1 MRQRNVPKHTEERS
15 SLLNE
20 EQKIIELKK
29 KINHYDFR
37 EKEREIKE
45 QKRINKMT
53 APIKKKRK
61 FNVINFLF
69 LVFLVYFAFTAF
81 NQYEML
87 LDLNSQIEE
96 KKILKA
102 EIEKEAMELKSDV
115 EKLNEEEAL
124 MEIVEKIARDQY
136 KMVKP
141 NETIYIDKNKN
152 DNKLIQ
158 GIGSQK
164 DLINE

>member
-1 MRQRNVPKHTEERS
+1 MNEDQR
-15 SLLNE
+15 
-20 EQKIIELKK
+20 IIELKK
-29 KINHYDFR
+29 KINHHDFR

-45 QKRINKMT
+45 QKRIKKLA

-69 LVFLVYFAFTAF
+69 LIFVIYFAFTAF

-87 LDLNSQIEE
+87 LDLNSQIKEKEE
-96 KKILKA
+96 IRA
-102 EIEKEAMELKSDV
+102 EAEKEALELKSDV
-115 EKLNEEEAL
+115 EKLNEEETL
-124 MEIVEKIARDQY
+124 MEIIEKIARDQY

>member
-1 MRQRNVPKHTEERS
+1 M
-15 SLLNE
+15 NE
-20 EQKIIELKK
+20 QQKIIELQK

-37 EKEREIKE
+37 QQEREIKE
-45 QKRINKMT
+45 QKNLKKMS
-53 APIKKKRK
+53 APIAKKKRK
-61 FNVINFLF
+61 FNVLNFLF
-69 LVFLVYFAFTAF
+69 IVFLMYFAYTAF

-87 LDLNSQIEE
+87 TDLNSQIEE
-96 KKILKA
+96 KERLKA
-102 EIEKEAMELKSDV
+102 AAEKEAMELKSDV
-115 EKLNEEEAL
+115 EKLNDEEAL

-158 GIGSQK
+158 GIGTGE

>member
-1 MRQRNVPKHTEERS
+1 MNEDQR
-15 SLLNE
+15 
-20 EQKIIELKK
+20 IIELKK

-37 EKEREIKE
+37 EKEREIKV
-45 QKRINKMT
+45 QKRIKKLA
-53 APIKKKRK
+53 APIKKKRR

-69 LVFLVYFAFTAF
+69 LIFVIYFAFTAF

-87 LDLNSQIEE
+87 LDLNGQI
-96 KKILKA
+96 K
-102 EIEKEAMELKSDV
+102 EKEAIKAEAEKEALELKSDV
-115 EKLNEEEAL
+115 EKLNEEETL
-124 MEIVEKIARDQY
+124 MEIIEKIARDQY

>member
-1 MRQRNVPKHTEERS
+1 M
-15 SLLNE
+15 NE

-29 KINHYDFR
+29 KINHYEFR

-45 QKRINKMT
+45 QKRMQKLA
-53 APIKKKRK
+53 APVKKRRK
-61 FNVINFLF
+61 FNVLNFLF
-69 LVFLVYFAFTAF
+69 LIFLVYFAYTAF

-87 LDLNSQIEE
+87 LDLNKQIEE
-96 KKILKA
+96 KKALKA
-102 EIEKEAMELKSDV
+102 GVEKKATELKNDV
-115 EKLNEEEAL
+115 EKLSDEEAL

>member
-1 MRQRNVPKHTEERS
+1 MNEDQR
-15 SLLNE
+15 
-20 EQKIIELKK
+20 IIELKK
-29 KINHYDFR
+29 KINHHDFR

-45 QKRINKMT
+45 QKRIKKLA

-69 LVFLVYFAFTAF
+69 LIFVIYFAFTAF

-87 LDLNSQIEE
+87 LDLNGQI
-96 KKILKA
+96 K
-102 EIEKEAMELKSDV
+102 EKEAIKAEAEKEALELKSDV
-115 EKLNEEEAL
+115 EKLNEEETL
-124 MEIVEKIARDQY
+124 MEIIEKIVRDQY

>member
-1 MRQRNVPKHTEERS
+1 M
-15 SLLNE
+15 NE

-29 KINHYDFR
+29 RINHHDFR
-37 EKEREIKE
+37 EIEKEIKE
-45 QKRINKMT
+45 QSRQKKFT

-69 LVFLVYFAFTAF
+69 IVFVMYFAYTAF

-87 LDLNSQIEE
+87 LDLNGQIEE
-96 KKILKA
+96 KEMVKA
-102 EIEKEAMELKSDV
+102 EVEKEVSGLKEDV
-115 EKLNEEEAL
+115 EKLKDEDAL
-124 MEIVEKIARDQY
+124 LEIVEKIARDQY

-152 DNKLIQ
+152 DNKIIQ
-158 GIGSQK
+158 GIGSEN
-164 DLINE
+164 DLLNW

>member
-1 MRQRNVPKHTEERS
+1 M
-15 SLLNE
+15 NE
-20 EQKIIELKK
+20 EQRIIELKK

-45 QKRINKMT
+45 QKKIKKLT
-53 APIKKKRK
+53 APIKKKRR

-69 LVFLVYFAFTAF
+69 LVFVMYFAYTAF

-87 LDLNSQIEE
+87 SDLNRQIAE
-96 KKILKA
+96 KERLKA
-102 EIEKEAMELKSDV
+102 DTEKESLVLKSDV
-115 EKLNEEEAL
+115 EKLSEEETL
-124 MEIVEKIARDQY
+124 MEIIEKIARDQY

>member
-1 MRQRNVPKHTEERS
+1 
-15 SLLNE
+15 LNE
-20 EQKIIELKK
+20 EQRIIELKK

-45 QKRINKMT
+45 QKRIQKMT

-69 LVFLVYFAFTAF
+69 LVFVMYFAYTAF

-87 LDLNSQIEE
+87 ADLNGQIEE
-96 KKILKA
+96 KEMIKA
-102 EIEKEAMELKSDV
+102 ETEREAFELKSDV
-115 EKLNEEEAL
+115 EKLSQEEAL

-158 GIGSQK
+158 GIGSEK

>member
-1 MRQRNVPKHTEERS
+1 
-15 SLLNE
+15 
-20 EQKIIELKK
+20 LKK
-29 KINHYDFR
+29 KINHHDFR

-45 QKRINKMT
+45 QKRIKKLA

-69 LVFLVYFAFTAF
+69 LIFVIYFAFTAF

-87 LDLNSQIEE
+87 LDLNSQI
-96 KKILKA
+96 K
-102 EIEKEAMELKSDV
+102 EKEAIKAEAEKEALELKSDV
-115 EKLNEEEAL
+115 EKLSEEETL
-124 MEIVEKIARDQY
+124 MEIIEKIARDQY

>member
-1 MRQRNVPKHTEERS
+1 M
-15 SLLNE
+15 NE
-20 EQKIIELKK
+20 EQRIIELKK

-45 QKRINKMT
+45 QKRIEKLT
-53 APIKKKRK
+53 APIKKKRR

-69 LVFLVYFAFTAF
+69 LVFVMYFAYTAF

-87 LDLNSQIEE
+87 SDLNRQIAE
-96 KKILKA
+96 KERLKA
-102 EIEKEAMELKSDV
+102 DTEKESLVLKSDV
-115 EKLNEEEAL
+115 EKLSEEETL
-124 MEIVEKIARDQY
+124 MEIIEKIARDQY

>member
-1 MRQRNVPKHTEERS
+1 V
-15 SLLNE
+15 NE
-20 EQKIIELKK
+20 EQRIIELKK

-69 LVFLVYFAFTAF
+69 LVFVMYFAYTAF

-87 LDLNSQIEE
+87 ADLNGQIAE
-96 KKILKA
+96 KEILKA
-102 EIEKEAMELKSDV
+102 ETEKEALELKSDV
-115 EKLNEEEAL
+115 EKLSEEETL
-124 MEIVEKIARDQY
+124 MEIIEKIARDQY

>member
-1 MRQRNVPKHTEERS
+1 M
-15 SLLNE
+15 NE
-20 EQKIIELKK
+20 EQRIIELKK

-45 QKRINKMT
+45 QKRIQKMT

-69 LVFLVYFAFTAF
+69 LVFVMYFAYTAF

-87 LDLNSQIEE
+87 ADLNGQIEE
-96 KKILKA
+96 KEMIKA
-102 EIEKEAMELKSDV
+102 DTEREAFELKSDV
-115 EKLNEEEAL
+115 EKLSQEEAL

-158 GIGSQK
+158 GIGSEK

>member
-1 MRQRNVPKHTEERS
+1 MNEDQR
-15 SLLNE
+15 
-20 EQKIIELKK
+20 IIELKK
-29 KINHYDFR
+29 KINHHDFR

-45 QKRINKMT
+45 QKRIKKLA

-69 LVFLVYFAFTAF
+69 LIFVIYFAFTAF

-87 LDLNSQIEE
+87 LDLNGQI
-96 KKILKA
+96 K
-102 EIEKEAMELKSDV
+102 EKEAIKAEAEKEALELKSDV
-115 EKLNEEEAL
+115 EKLSEEETL
-124 MEIVEKIARDQY
+124 MEIIEKIARDQY
-136 KMVKP
+136 KMIKP

>member
-1 MRQRNVPKHTEERS
+1 M
-15 SLLNE
+15 NE

-29 KINHYDFR
+29 KINHHDFR
-37 EKEREIKE
+37 QQEKEIKE
-45 QKRINKMT
+45 QKRLEKLT
-53 APIKKKRK
+53 APIKKKKRK

-69 LVFLVYFAFTAF
+69 IVFVMYFAFTAF

-87 LDLNSQIEE
+87 LDLNGQINEKQMVKAEAE
-96 KKILKA
+96 KKA
-102 EIEKEAMELKSDV
+102 TELKEDV
-115 EKLNEEEAL
+115 EKLNDEEAL

-158 GIGSQK
+158 GIGSGK
-164 DLINE
+164 DLLN

>member
-1 MRQRNVPKHTEERS
+1 MNEDQR
-15 SLLNE
+15 
-20 EQKIIELKK
+20 IIELKK

-45 QKRINKMT
+45 QKRIKKLA

-69 LVFLVYFAFTAF
+69 LIFVIYFAFTAF

-87 LDLNSQIEE
+87 LDLNGQI
-96 KKILKA
+96 K
-102 EIEKEAMELKSDV
+102 EKEAIKAEAEKEALELKSDV
-115 EKLNEEEAL
+115 EKLSEEETL
-124 MEIVEKIARDQY
+124 MEIIEKIARDQY
-136 KMVKP
+136 KMIKP

>member
-1 MRQRNVPKHTEERS
+1 MNEDQR
-15 SLLNE
+15 
-20 EQKIIELKK
+20 IIELKK
-29 KINHYDFR
+29 KINHHDFR

-45 QKRINKMT
+45 QKRIKKLA

-69 LVFLVYFAFTAF
+69 LIFVIYFAFTAF

-87 LDLNSQIEE
+87 LDLNSQI
-96 KKILKA
+96 K
-102 EIEKEAMELKSDV
+102 EKEAIKAEAEKEALELKSDL
-115 EKLNEEEAL
+115 EKLSEEETL
-124 MEIVEKIARDQY
+124 MEIIEKIARDQY

>member
-1 MRQRNVPKHTEERS
+1 MNEDQR
-15 SLLNE
+15 
-20 EQKIIELKK
+20 IIELKK
-29 KINHYDFR
+29 KINHHDFR

-45 QKRINKMT
+45 QKRIKKLA
-53 APIKKKRK
+53 APIKKKRR

-69 LVFLVYFAFTAF
+69 LIFVIYFAFTAF

-87 LDLNSQIEE
+87 LDLNGQI
-96 KKILKA
+96 K
-102 EIEKEAMELKSDV
+102 EKEAIKAEAEKEALELKSDV
-115 EKLNEEEAL
+115 EKLNEEETL
-124 MEIVEKIARDQY
+124 MEIIEKIARDQY

>member
-1 MRQRNVPKHTEERS
+1 MNEDQR
-15 SLLNE
+15 
-20 EQKIIELKK
+20 IIELKK

-45 QKRINKMT
+45 QKRIKKLA

-69 LVFLVYFAFTAF
+69 LIFVIYFAFTAF

-87 LDLNSQIEE
+87 LDLNGQI
-96 KKILKA
+96 K
-102 EIEKEAMELKSDV
+102 EKEAIKAEAEKEALELKSDV
-115 EKLNEEEAL
+115 EKLSEEETL
-124 MEIVEKIARDQY
+124 MEIIEKIARDQY

>member
-1 MRQRNVPKHTEERS
+1 MNEDQR
-15 SLLNE
+15 
-20 EQKIIELKK
+20 IIELKK
-29 KINHYDFR
+29 KINHHDFR

-45 QKRINKMT
+45 QKRIKKLA

-69 LVFLVYFAFTAF
+69 LIFVIYFAFTAF

-87 LDLNSQIEE
+87 LDLNGQI
-96 KKILKA
+96 K
-102 EIEKEAMELKSDV
+102 EKEAIKAEAEKEALELKSDV
-115 EKLNEEEAL
+115 EKLSEEETL
-124 MEIVEKIARDQY
+124 MEIIEKIARDQY

>member
-1 MRQRNVPKHTEERS
+1 M
-15 SLLNE
+15 NE
-20 EQKIIELKK
+20 EQRIIELKK

-45 QKRINKMT
+45 QKRIQKMT

-69 LVFLVYFAFTAF
+69 LVFVMYFAYTAF

-87 LDLNSQIEE
+87 ADLNGQIEE
-96 KKILKA
+96 KEMIKA
-102 EIEKEAMELKSDV
+102 ETEREAFELKSDV
-115 EKLNEEEAL
+115 EKLSQEEAL
-124 MEIVEKIARDQY
+124 MEIVEKIAREQY

-158 GIGSQK
+158 GIGSEK

>member
-1 MRQRNVPKHTEERS
+1 MNEDQR
-15 SLLNE
+15 
-20 EQKIIELKK
+20 IIELKK
-29 KINHYDFR
+29 KINHHDFR

-45 QKRINKMT
+45 QKRIKKLA
-53 APIKKKRK
+53 APIKKKRR

-69 LVFLVYFAFTAF
+69 LIFVIYFAFTAF

-87 LDLNSQIEE
+87 LDLNSQI
-96 KKILKA
+96 K
-102 EIEKEAMELKSDV
+102 EKEAIKAEAEKEALELKSDV
-115 EKLNEEEAL
+115 EKLNEEETL
-124 MEIVEKIARDQY
+124 MEIIEKIARDQY

>member
-1 MRQRNVPKHTEERS
+1 M
-15 SLLNE
+15 NE
-20 EQKIIELKK
+20 EQRIIELKK

-45 QKRINKMT
+45 QKRIEKLT
-53 APIKKKRK
+53 APIKKKRR

-69 LVFLVYFAFTAF
+69 LVFLVYFAYTAF

-87 LDLNSQIEE
+87 SDLNRQIAE
-96 KKILKA
+96 KERLKA
-102 EIEKEAMELKSDV
+102 DTEKESLVLKSDV
-115 EKLNEEEAL
+115 EKLSEEETL
-124 MEIVEKIARDQY
+124 MEIIEKIARDQY

>member
-1 MRQRNVPKHTEERS
+1 MNEDQR
-15 SLLNE
+15 
-20 EQKIIELKK
+20 IIELKK
-29 KINHYDFR
+29 KINHHDFR

-45 QKRINKMT
+45 QKRIKKLA

-69 LVFLVYFAFTAF
+69 LIFVIYFAFTAF

-87 LDLNSQIEE
+87 LDLNGQI
-96 KKILKA
+96 K
-102 EIEKEAMELKSDV
+102 EKEALELKSDV
-115 EKLNEEEAL
+115 EKLSEEETL
-124 MEIVEKIARDQY
+124 MEIIEKIARDQY

>member
-1 MRQRNVPKHTEERS
+1 M
-15 SLLNE
+15 NE

-29 KINHYDFR
+29 KINHHDFR
-37 EKEREIKE
+37 QQEREIKE
-45 QKRINKMT
+45 QKRLKKFT

-69 LVFLVYFAFTAF
+69 IVFVMYFAFTAF

-87 LDLNSQIEE
+87 LDLNGQIEE
-96 KKILKA
+96 KQLAKA
-102 EIEKEAMELKSDV
+102 EAEKEVSELKLDV
-115 EKLNEEEAL
+115 EKLNDEEAL

-158 GIGSQK
+158 GIGSGK
-164 DLINE
+164 DLLD

>member
-1 MRQRNVPKHTEERS
+1 M
-15 SLLNE
+15 NE
-20 EQKIIELKK
+20 EQRIIELKK

-69 LVFLVYFAFTAF
+69 LVFVMYFAYTAF

-87 LDLNSQIEE
+87 SDLNGQIAE
-96 KKILKA
+96 KEILKA
-102 EIEKEAMELKSDV
+102 ETEKEALELKSDV
-115 EKLNEEEAL
+115 EKLSEEETL
-124 MEIVEKIARDQY
+124 MEIIEKIARDQY

>member
-1 MRQRNVPKHTEERS
+1 M
-15 SLLNE
+15 NE
-20 EQKIIELKK
+20 EQRIIELKK

-45 QKRINKMT
+45 QKRIQKMT

-69 LVFLVYFAFTAF
+69 LVFVMYFAYTAF

-87 LDLNSQIEE
+87 ADLNGQIEE
-96 KKILKA
+96 KEMIKA
-102 EIEKEAMELKSDV
+102 ETEREAFELKSDV
-115 EKLNEEEAL
+115 EKLSQEEAL

-158 GIGSQK
+158 GIGSEK